1 MEGSPSC
8 LCGSRGPGTVALMET
23 DPGHKAEE
31 KELFLDK
38 TERKW
43 NRLLTLGIL
52 QLFTFPQESENGV
65 FCAS

>member
-43 NRLLTLGIL
+43 NR
-52 QLFTFPQESENGV
+52 
-65 FCAS
+65 